1 MMSVDKYINK
11 IESGEDVRK
20 LILELKDKDSSEVD
34 QVVSAFGKIGE
45 PIIVPL
51 IDALKDED
59 KDIRYMA
66 AKALEEI
73 GNQAVDP
80 LISVLGNNQ
89 SKVRVCAAETLGKIG
104 NPKAIEPL
112 IATLKDKEEE
122 EIVRE
127 YAVYA
132 LERIG
137 KPAVKSLIQ
146 ALRDLKDPN
155 AIAPLAAALYYN
167 EQEVRQ
173 TAVELVSSLSSLYS
187 TYNDVKSIIRR
198 DYKDIPR
205 ASDLI
210 YGNSIQRKR
219 LEKSESKK
227 RFTQKSLTDYL

>member
-1 MMSVDKYINK
+1 MIVDKYIDK
-11 IESGEDVRK
+11 IESSEDIRR
-20 LILELKDKDSSEVD
+20 LILELKDKDFTEID
-34 QVVSAFGKIGE
+34 QAVSAFGKIGE
-45 PIIVPL
+45 PLIIPL

-73 GNQAVDP
+73 GYQAVDP
-80 LISVLGNNQ
+80 LISVLGNNL
-89 SKVRVCAAETLGKIG
+89 SKVRICAAETLGKIG

-112 IATLKDKEEE
+112 IATLKDEEEE

-137 KPAVKSLIQ
+137 KPAVKALIE
-146 ALRDLKDPN
+146 ALRNLKDPN

-173 TAVELVSSLSSLYS
+173 TAVELVSNLSSLYS
-187 TYNDVKSIIRR
+187 TYNDVKSILKR
-198 DYKDIPR
+198 DYNDIPK
-205 ASDLI
+205 ACDLI
-210 YGNSIQRKR
+210 YRGSIQSKWGK
-219 LEKSESKK
+219 KSKSKK
-227 RFTQKSLTDYL
+227 RFTQKYLTDYI

>member
-1 MMSVDKYINK
+1 MSADKYINK
-11 IESGEDVRK
+11 IESSEDVRR
-20 LILELKDKDSSEVD
+20 LILELKDKDSREIEEA
-34 QVVSAFGKIGE
+34 VSAFGQIGE
-45 PIIVPL
+45 PLIVPL

-59 KDIRYMA
+59 KDIRFMA

-73 GNQAVDP
+73 GNQAVEP

-137 KPAVKSLIQ
+137 KPAVKSLVQ
-146 ALRDLKDPN
+146 ALRDLKDPS

-173 TAVELVSSLSSLYS
+173 IAVELVSSLSSLYS
-187 TYNDVKSIIRR
+187 TYNDVRSILER
-198 DYKDIPR
+198 DHNNIPKATDSIYD
-205 ASDLI
+205 ASVRSKLI
-210 YGNSIQRKR
+210 NKTQSKR
-219 LEKSESKK
+219 
-227 RFTQKSLTDYL
+227 RFTQRSLTDFF